1 MLWSL
6 SQRYLL
12 ANSKIAYGVLKF
24 PWDISLRFIEF
35 YGGKKTKTSDST
47 DPLTKKKDF
56 YNTNKLMCCKL
67 YFLHV
72 EFKTFHVVLGPKG
85 KALTFKHCITSA
97 YVNW

>member
-35 YGGKKTKTSDST
+35 YGGKKKQQVTA
-47 DPLTKKKDF
+47 LTRSQKKDF